1 MDKNGIG
8 DKVEFL
14 LKLSKIGR
22 YEKEELDEVVSY
34 TSLYS
39 ENLILG
45 KVFGY
50 SVSDYAFATLFW
62 LNTPET
68 IKLYNDLS
76 RDIDVKRKKEIES
89 LIELRLF
96 EHC

>member
-62 LNTPET
+62 LNTP
-68 IKLYNDLS
+68 
-76 RDIDVKRKKEIES
+76 
-89 LIELRLF
+89 
-96 EHC
+96 